1 MCHRDA
7 ALENVSQLH
16 APLILFPNRMA
27 QMYMTK
33 QSLLGIVQ
41 IKYKQKRQK
50 QKRYCLLGASCTST
64 W

>member
-1 MCHRDA
+1 MCHKDA

-16 APLILFPNRMA
+16 TPLLLFPNRMA

-41 IKYKQKRQK
+41 IKYKQKGRN
-50 QKRYCLLGASCTST
+50 RRDTAS
-64 W
+64 